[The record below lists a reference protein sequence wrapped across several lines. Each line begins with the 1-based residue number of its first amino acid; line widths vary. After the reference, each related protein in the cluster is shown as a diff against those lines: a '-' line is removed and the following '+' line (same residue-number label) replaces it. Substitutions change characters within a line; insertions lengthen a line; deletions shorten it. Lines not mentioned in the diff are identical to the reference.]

1 MTSPSSSRFLPLILV
16 IGFGLLMG
24 LIPVLV
30 KLAAENAVSPSLF
43 AIVQASGAGLAILA
57 LCRILGHRLSLDRR
71 SMRYYAIAGLSGI
84 ALPNELLF
92 LSVPHLGAGLIA
104 ILYCF
109 PPLITLCMALAIG
122 MERLNP
128 WRAGGILLGL
138 AASLAITLPKGNLNA
153 DPFWLAIAMSAPLSL
168 AFGNIYR
175 SRSWPPGAK
184 PLPLAAGMLLAGA
197 LWLLPVLLLTGLTGE
212 TGAPILFPTERGI
225 LLLAFVVAI
234 TAIGYVM
241 FLTLQQIAGAVYMS
255 QVGYVITATGLA
267 IGVGFLGEQYGP
279 WIWVAVALVFAA
291 VALATIPG
299 KAPPVRHSDP
309 L

>member
-1 MTSPSSSRFLPLILV
+1 MAFPFSSRFLPLILV

-43 AIVQASGAGLAILA
+43 AIVQAGGAGAIILA
-57 LCRILGHRLSLDRR
+57 LCRILGHPLPLDRR
-71 SMRYYAIAGLSGI
+71 ALRYYAIAGLSGI

-138 AASLAITLPKGNLNA
+138 AASLMITLPKGNLDA
-153 DPFWLAIAMSAPLSL
+153 DPLWLGIAMSAPLSL

-197 LWLLPVLLLTGLTGE
+197 LWLLPVLLLTE
-212 TGAPILFPTERGI
+212 KAGAPVTLPTGSGL

-267 IGVGFLGEQYGP
+267 IGVGFLSEQYGP
-279 WIWVAVALVFAA
+279 WIWLAVALVFAA

-299 KAPPVRHSDP
+299 KTPPGSRPS
-309 L
+309 